1 MIGWRGFSRYFS
13 RGEEARYR
21 QDVMTAIPKPRIEIP
36 REEFHSQSQSFWTQ
50 LAWISAGASPL
61 MAWRRA
67 ARMSV
72 ADLARDSGV
81 APETITAIEA
91 RRHSPSRLELV
102 ALAATLGI
110 GVGDLQD

>member
-1 MIGWRGFSRYFS
+1 MARLFALLFPRG
-13 RGEEARYR
+13 RGENR

-36 REEFHSQSQSFWTQ
+36 REEIRSQSQSFWTQ

-72 ADLARDSGV
+72 ADLARESGV
-81 APETITAIEA
+81 TPEIITAIEA

-102 ALAATLGI
+102 ALAASLGLS
-110 GVGDLQD
+110 VGDLQD